1 MAGGLEAVALRNSGP
16 MGVTGMPTLSIQS
29 WKSGGTHRWT
39 SRPSAFNCDASA
51 TNGWTSPRDPIV
63 DGSTRMRLP
72 LVAGLHKKTLD
83 MFFEG
88 TDRSGIDDHYDTA
101 PAARDALCRAEEE
114 ATTIR

>member
-1 MAGGLEAVALRNSGP
+1 VEVGRHAQVDLPAERFQLRRQRHQRLDIAPRSDCR
-16 MGVTGMPTLSIQS
+16 QQ
-29 WKSGGTHRWT
+29 H
-39 SRPSAFNCDASA
+39 AHE
-51 TNGWTSPRDPIV
+51 TSPCR
-63 DGSTRMRLP
+63 
-72 LVAGLHKKTLD
+72 GLHKKTLD